1 MQTLTLRTLSP
12 MRCTEPSIHTLS
24 IHYNPKG
31 LLFARHLRLRN
42 FLEANFLP
50 ILKIAPTNLPSIY
63 CETFVNHQYILMP
76 VMLHVFAKI
85 NEATNERDTQR
96 TAFDTVERECTTFN
110 WYVNAPWTL
119 PFFPIY
125 AQWKVLYLLLNFCPT
140 SAYLRDCGQDDRQ
153 ACILVLQTIAA

>member
-85 NEATNERDTQR
+85 NEATNESDTQR

-110 WYVNAPWTL
+110 
-119 PFFPIY
+119 
-125 AQWKVLYLLLNFCPT
+125 
-140 SAYLRDCGQDDRQ
+140 
-153 ACILVLQTIAA
+153 